1 MHRASLNSK
10 RQLVWTGFERF
21 IVAWG
26 LLSVLVHPLLI
37 KIPYY
42 FLLVYKLFFF
52 LIEKLL
58 ILFLV
63 EATLCSE
70 QFPC

>member
-1 MHRASLNSK
+1 M
-10 RQLVWTGFERF
+10 
-21 IVAWG
+21 VAWG
-26 LLSVLVHPLLI
+26 ILSVLVHPFLI

-42 FLLVYKLFFF
+42 FLLGYKLFFF
-52 LIEKLL
+52 SLEKLL
-58 ILFLV
+58 GKERKILIFFLV